1 MSNFY
6 SKLLF
11 RRFLWLVHLYM
22 VVNKIPK
29 KKLVKVRG
37 AQIVIYGGA
46 SRIHYINMVKV
57 LPFLYGLPTL
67 TIALWAILPL
77 QSCTVPLFAVW
88 IVFHPKIR
96 KNVYY
101 HGLSIISYIP
111 QNNIITTF
119 VTGRKFY
126 ITCISGDNLLIANCT
141 ISVSFRQSSCNNPYW
156 LKPCK
161 LK

>member
-1 MSNFY
+1 
-6 SKLLF
+6 
-11 RRFLWLVHLYM
+11 M
-22 VVNKIPK
+22 VVNKSPK
-29 KKLVKVRG
+29 KKSVKVRG
-37 AQIVIYGGA
+37 SHNCNF

-57 LPFLYGLPTL
+57 LPFLCVVPTL
-67 TIALWAILPL
+67 TIALWAILLL

-96 KNVYY
+96 QHVYY
-101 HGLSIISYIP
+101 HGLLITSYI
-111 QNNIITTF
+111 ILSILLWLEEIF
-119 VTGRKFY
+119 S